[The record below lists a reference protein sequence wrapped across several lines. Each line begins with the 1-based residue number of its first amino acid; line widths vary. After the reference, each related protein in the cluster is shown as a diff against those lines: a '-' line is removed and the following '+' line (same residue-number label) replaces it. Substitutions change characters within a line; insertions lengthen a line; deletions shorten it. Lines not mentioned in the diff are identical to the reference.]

1 MSTAAGIS
9 FSVNGTAASAAVD
22 PIRRLSDVLR
32 DDLGLTGTKVGCE
45 AGDCGACTVLLD
57 GEQVCSCMVP
67 VGQVAGREVT
77 TVEGLAKNGSLD
89 AIQRAFHDHGAAQC
103 GICTPGM
110 LMAATDLFAHNK
122 TPNEQEMM
130 DAMGGVLCRC
140 TGYRKIIAAL
150 KDVVKPNGAESVDA
164 PEKGRAVGARVR
176 GRGGVAL
183 VTGREIFSADY
194 APDDALWLRAVRS
207 PHHSATFT
215 LGAFDALHEK
225 YPGLVRVLTAADVP
239 GINGY
244 GVYPDVKDQ
253 PVLADGEVRFR
264 GEAVVALVGDYET
277 VFAIRDEDVP
287 IAYAPSEPLLDMDA
301 ALARGA
307 HRIHPDKPGN
317 IMCRGYCEKG
327 DQEAAFT
334 ECDVVVED
342 GFETG
347 YVEHGYLEPDAGW
360 ARRVGDRLEIHGATQ
375 APYTNL
381 EALRHVIGVEADR
394 IRIVPTAIGGGFG
407 GKLDLNFQPLVGVA
421 AWLLGRPVRTVFNRH
436 EVMAA
441 TGKRHPSRITAKF
454 GCTRDGKL
462 RAVRF
467 HGDFKTGAYVAF
479 GRTVTDRV
487 PIHCTGPYFCPHV
500 KATTTAVYSNE
511 MPATAFRGF
520 GTPQMALAHEA
531 LMDAMAEELGMDPL
545 EFRYVNALRKG
556 DLTVTEQRLEASAG
570 LDQCL
575 DGLRPHWKEWRKES
589 EDFNA
594 RHDGTPRRG
603 TGIGCM
609 WYGCGNTSMANPST
623 IHIRLR
629 RDGSVTVYSGA
640 VDMGQGPNTT
650 IMQMAADGL
659 GIEMSRLELVNGDTD
674 LTADAGKSSASR
686 VCYVSGNAVK
696 LAGEDLRSQIRRLAN
711 VGAAAEIEFGDAT
724 LMVRDGAARR
734 EIDLG
739 ALAAD
744 DDGVVLTGEGTFSP
758 PTTMPENE
766 RGKGVPYATYAFAAQ
781 IAEVEVDVELG
792 TVRVLRIAAAH
803 DVGKA
808 INPVIVE
815 GQIHGGIAQG
825 LGMALM
831 EEYLPGVT
839 EDLHNYLMPTFG
851 DVPEITSI
859 IVEDPEPSGPWGA
872 KGIGEPALI
881 PTLPAIFGGIYHA
894 TGVRMKTAPATPDR
908 VRRAILDL
916 GGVRTEPSGG
926 RQADG
931 GG

>member
-1 MSTAAGIS
+1 MSAPAVIS
-9 FSVNGTAASAAVD
+9 FSVNGAAASAAVD

-45 AGDCGACTVLLD
+45 AGDCGVCTVLLD

-77 TVEGLAKNGSLD
+77 TVEGLAKDGNLD
-89 AIQRAFHDHGAAQC
+89 AIQQAFHDHGAAQC

-110 LMAATDLFAHNK
+110 LMAAADLFAHNE

-140 TGYRKIIAAL
+140 TGYRKIITAL
-150 KDVVKPNGAESVDA
+150 KDVARPSAADTLAA

-176 GRGGVAL
+176 RRDGIAL

-244 GVYPDVKDQ
+244 GVYPDVRDQ

-264 GEAVVALVGDYET
+264 GEAVVALVGDYGS
-277 VFAIRDEDVP
+277 VFAIRDEEVP
-287 IAYAPSEPLLDMDA
+287 IAYVPREPLLDMDA
-301 ALARGA
+301 ALAPAA

-327 DQEAAFT
+327 DQEAAFD

-342 GFETG
+342 SFATG

-381 EALRHVIGVEADR
+381 EALRHVIGVAADR

-421 AWLLGRPVRTVFNRH
+421 AWLLDRPVRTVFNRH

-462 RAVRF
+462 LALRF
-467 HGDFKTGAYVAF
+467 HGDFKTGAYIAF

-487 PIHCTGPYFCPHV
+487 PIHSTGPYFCPHV
-500 KATTTAVYSNE
+500 KATTTGVYSNE

-520 GTPQMALAHEA
+520 GVPQMALAHEA
-531 LMDAMAEELGMDPL
+531 LMDAMAEKLGMDPL
-545 EFRYVNALRKG
+545 EFRHVNALRKG

-575 DGLRPHWKEWRKES
+575 DSLRPHWKEWRKES

-594 RHDGTPRRG
+594 RHDGALRRG

-623 IHIRLR
+623 IHMRLR
-629 RDGSVTVYSGA
+629 RDGRVTVYSGA

-696 LAGEDLRSQIRRLAN
+696 LAGEDLRSQILRLAN
-711 VGAAAEIEFGDAT
+711 VGGAAEIEFGGAR
-724 LMVRDGAARR
+724 LVVRDGSARR
-734 EIDLG
+734 EI
-739 ALAAD
+739 ALATLPAD

-766 RGKGVPYATYAFAAQ
+766 RGTGVPYATYAFAAQ
-781 IAEVEVDVELG
+781 IAEVEVDVDLG

-859 IVEDPEPSGPWGA
+859 IVEDPEPTGPWGA

-916 GGVRTEPSGG
+916 AESRGG